1 MALID
6 NYSKEELQ
14 QIASISRSFSQ
25 FCRNLG
31 YKSNSTK
38 TRDTIKDRINKLGID
53 ISHFSMNNYMMP
65 PYFNDF
71 RNATMD
77 LGPTPSAINIEKRTE
92 ENTFIKNSDVCQ
104 SVLRKKYFQGNY
116 TPYICSICG
125 LKPFWNG
132 KELTL
137 ILDHING
144 ENHDDRLENLRWV
157 CPNCNIQLETS
168 NGRNQRVLS
177 KKYYCVDCGKE
188 ISKGSTRCS
197 ACSCKSR
204 TISLDEMLISREHLK
219 NLIREKSFSELGRL
233 YNVSDNA
240 IRKWC
245 DKYNLPRTKKAI
257 KEYSEEEWSKI

>member
-31 YKSNSTK
+31 YKSNATK
-38 TRDTIKDRINKLGID
+38 TRNTIKNRVNELGID
-53 ISHFSMNNYMMP
+53 ISHFSAVSN
-65 PYFNDF
+65 
-71 RNATMD
+71 
-77 LGPTPSAINIEKRTE
+77 GIKRTE
-92 ENTFIKNSDVCQ
+92 ENTFIKDSDVCQ

-125 LKPFWNG
+125 LEPFWNG

-168 NGRNQRVLS
+168 NGKNHRVLS

-188 ISKGSTRCS
+188 ISQGSTRCLV
-197 ACSCKSR
+197 CSCKSR
-204 TISLDEMLISREHLK
+204 AISLDEMPISREHLK
-219 NLIREKSFSELGRL
+219 SLIREKSFSELGRL

-245 DKYNLPRTKKAI
+245 DKYKLPRTKKAI